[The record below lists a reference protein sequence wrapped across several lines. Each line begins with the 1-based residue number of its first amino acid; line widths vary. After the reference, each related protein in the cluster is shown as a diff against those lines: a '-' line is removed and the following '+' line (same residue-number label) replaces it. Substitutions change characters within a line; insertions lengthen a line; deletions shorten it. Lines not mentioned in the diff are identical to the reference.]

1 MSLQQIPPLPSQ
13 SLTLLSLSIIY
24 GKIQAVYEAG
34 DLVKANAPLEWC
46 SFWGQLQ
53 IPTIHGI
60 FSVAVLWLQ
69 GLTCTGISSTAVEK
83 QPLGV
88 KLQLLKDTELR
99 SEQGSESHL
108 VRLKWKVCYSV
119 TDFFLKHGYPSS
131 PRLCLTVCRE
141 KRCTISK
148 WGDSHSE
155 NNIKLM
161 FLSCKT
167 RPGWYNHQ
175 KKDNKTTPNKPH
187 SSSHICSS
195 QKRVFLTTIPLK
207 PCWKAATGSNTGN
220 LLTGILTSIPVAAK
234 FRSVAY
240 HFEIDALVASKIG
253 ITRFQGFHSTRDY
266 WIMILFWYSW
276 KYSTSS

>member
-131 PRLCLTVCRE
+131 PRLCLNVCRE

-175 KKDNKTTPNKPH
+175 KKRQQNNPKQTPQLFPYMFQSEESIFNYHPFEAVLKSCH
-187 SSSHICSS
+187 WKQHREFAHRNTNIYSSSCE
-195 QKRVFLTTIPLK
+195 V
-207 PCWKAATGSNTGN
+207 
-220 LLTGILTSIPVAAK
+220 
-234 FRSVAY
+234 
-240 HFEIDALVASKIG
+240 
-253 ITRFQGFHSTRDY
+253 
-266 WIMILFWYSW
+266 
-276 KYSTSS
+276 